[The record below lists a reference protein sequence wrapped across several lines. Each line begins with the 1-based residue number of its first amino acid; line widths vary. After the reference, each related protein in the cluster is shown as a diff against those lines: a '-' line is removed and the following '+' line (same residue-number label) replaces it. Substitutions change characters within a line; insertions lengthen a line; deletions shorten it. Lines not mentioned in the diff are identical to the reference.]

1 MTAQNPAIFL
11 QGYAGGHPAEDTRRQ
26 IGAGM
31 ANRPGIVGP
40 GDLAVTQNGTPNMS
54 VNVAGGQAYIAG
66 SEATYQGLYF
76 VENRG
81 TTNLTIA
88 AADATN
94 ARKDLIVAKVQ
105 DAQYSGATNLW
116 SLAVVTGTPA
126 AVPAEPAAPANSLV
140 LAVVNVAALATSI
153 TNANITDRRT
163 TPGLYTGNLGGRAAA
178 LGAPIPCTSTTR
190 PTTGLV
196 AGQRIVETDTLREYM
211 WSGSAWLTATTAI
224 VCTSSTR
231 PTSPLYEGL
240 EIYETDTDRQYV
252 YTGTSW
258 QFVRHYSATGRPG
271 AILTGATQT
280 VVTGTATDITWN
292 TEVSDVD
299 GWIAAPGT
307 TLTTPAGWGGRYY
320 IFCNGSWSAAAGT
333 SQHIVIDV
341 NGSARAEG
349 MVDGTFSRPAASLA
363 ITLAAGDTIK
373 CRVFHNAGAN
383 RDFTPRL
390 EIMYLG
396 V

>member
-11 QGYAGGHPAEDTRRQ
+11 QGYVGGHPAEDTRRQ

-81 TTNLTIA
+81 VTNLTIA

-140 LAVVNVAALATSI
+140 LAVVTVAALATSI

-196 AGQRIVETDTLREYM
+196 AGQRIVETDTLREYV
-211 WSGSAWLTATTAI
+211 WSGSGWITEGYTV

-231 PTSPLYEGL
+231 PSAPLYEGL
-240 EIYETDTDRQYV
+240 QAYETDTDSTIYYDGAAWQYLSQGGLL
-252 YTGTSW
+252 TWTPTLTGITLGTSTVTANYVLDTKAKKITFNFFISVAGTAVAVAGADIRFTLPAGLTTPTTAPI
-258 QFVRHYSATGRPG
+258 QPCTALLNANTVVAARIDAASNQVRIWKTAASGAWAGAESLVAT
-271 AILTGATQT
+271 T
-280 VVTGTATDITWN
+280 VTGT
-292 TEVSDVD
+292 
-299 GWIAAPGT
+299 
-307 TLTTPAGWGGRYY
+307 
-320 IFCNGSWSAAAGT
+320 IF
-333 SQHIVIDV
+333 
-341 NGSARAEG
+341 
-349 MVDGTFSRPAASLA
+349 LA
-363 ITLAAGDTIK
+363 
-373 CRVFHNAGAN
+373 
-383 RDFTPRL
+383 
-390 EIMYLG
+390 
-396 V
+396 